1 MNATEVSEGNNSW
14 SEILIMHYDVWLE
27 GVEKNYFN
35 GVVAIEKG
43 FQKLIYFSMLNF
55 KFQNI
60 NKSIL
65 IIIVK
70 IF

>member
-1 MNATEVSEGNNSW
+1 
-14 SEILIMHYDVWLE
+14 MHYDVWLE